1 MDRTSVIILAICF
14 VLLFSWGKI
23 SRTLW
28 PPQPAPPQTAQ
39 PTNEVS
45 SASGTNAPA
54 DAAESPEATPAAPAP
69 APAVVEAATARG
81 PEVFETLE
89 NEKAVYTFTSHGGGI
104 KTIALKDYPAIAD
117 AKKAAKLGDTRQATI
132 NVNAPMPIMA
142 IRGSP
147 AIEGVNEY
155 ALRKSGESVI
165 AETSLTNG
173 LRIVKEFN
181 LSATNYLIAA
191 AVRFE
196 NATDKPLSLPEQE
209 IVMGTAAPASPGEDP
224 RFQGGLW
231 SNGEDSKTIEAPYFA
246 NKTLGC
252 LGSNPRHY
260 YTLSDPELKWAA
272 GYSQFF
278 ATVAVPETTPKQH
291 VLASVS
297 TPPLREEPDAD
308 PGSSIWTFAKADFVG
323 INSVLYRVAQPAQ
336 PFFENL
342 FKRLSTQ
349 TQGQLKTYDGRSQPP
364 MELVEG
370 FIADLNA
377 LLPTAPLYEEDKLFF
392 ANVADSGELRMLA
405 ERNPVGEERARFN
418 RILIEAA
425 FGPKLVRESPKGYQ
439 SSFVYGSTILQPGQT
454 NTLAFEFYTGPKEYY
469 TLSKLSEERDSDIDK
484 VMNLSGFFGLF
495 SKMLLLSMTGL
506 HNLGLSY
513 GLCIV
518 AITIIIKLLFWP
530 LTQSSTRSMKRM
542 SKLQP
547 QMKEIQEK
555 YKDDPQKAQM
565 KIMEFMRANKV
576 NPLASCL
583 PILVQF
589 PFFIGF
595 FKMIKTAIE
604 LRGASFLW
612 AADLSSPDTIFF
624 LPGLGWIPFLGI
636 PGEGLPINPMPIMMG
651 VSMVYQM
658 RLTPQSPTMDPV
670 QQKMFKYMP
679 IFFMFI
685 LYGYSSGLTLYWTVN
700 NILSIIQTK
709 LVRSR
714 EGEDDPIIMPS
725 GTASSSGATIAAE
738 GGTTPKG
745 GKSVRKG
752 MPGMK
757 KKKKNR
763 NDPFDP
769 NNRR

>member
-28 PPQPAPPQTAQ
+28 PAPPAPTQTADQ
-39 PTNEVS
+39 VAT
-45 SASGTNAPA
+45 GTDTDAPA
-54 DAAESPEATPAAPAP
+54 TDGDSISATPGDPVPAV
-69 APAVVEAATARG
+69 PAVVAAPEARG
-81 PEVFETLE
+81 PESLE
-89 NEKAVYTFTSHGGGI
+89 ILESEKAIYTFTSHGGGI

-117 AKKAAKLGDTRQATI
+117 AKKAAELGDSNLAAI
-132 NVNAPMPIMA
+132 NTNAPMPIMS

-147 AIEGVNEY
+147 AIEGNNEY
-155 ALRKSGESVI
+155 TLRKSGETLF
-165 AETSLTNG
+165 AETTLTNG
-173 LRIVKEFN
+173 LRIIKQFD
-181 LSATNYLIAA
+181 LSATNYLMSAV
-191 AVRFE
+191 VRFE
-196 NATDKPLSLPEQE
+196 NTTDQPLALPEQE
-209 IVMGTAAPASPGEDP
+209 FIVGTAAPASPGEDP

-231 SNGEDSKTIEAPYFA
+231 SNGDDSDKVEESYFA

-252 LGSNPRHY
+252 IGGNPRHY
-260 YTLSDPELKWAA
+260 FTLSDPELKWAA

-278 ATVAVPETTPKQH
+278 ATVAIPETAPKQH

-297 TPPLREEPDAD
+297 TPPLPDNEAGD
-308 PGSSIWTFAKADFVG
+308 RDSMWSFTRADFPG
-323 INSVLYRVAQPAQ
+323 INSVLYSVGQPAQ
-336 PFFENL
+336 PFFGNL
-342 FKRLSTQ
+342 LNRLSSQ
-349 TQGQLKTYDGRSQPP
+349 TRNQLKTYDGRSQPP
-364 MELVEG
+364 VELIDG

-377 LLPTAPLYEEDKLFF
+377 LLPEAPLYEEDKLFF
-392 ANVADSGELRMLA
+392 ANIADTGELRMLA
-405 ERNPVGEERARFN
+405 ESAPVGAERARFN
-418 RILIEAA
+418 RLLIEAA
-425 FGPKLVRESPKGYQ
+425 FGPKLVRKSPSGYQ
-439 SSFVYGSTILQPGQT
+439 ASFVYGSTILQPGQV
-454 NTLAFEFYTGPKEYY
+454 NELNFEFYTGPKEYY
-469 TLSKLSEERDSDIDK
+469 TLSKLSEERDSDIDR
-484 VMNLSGFFGLF
+484 VMNLTGFFGLF
-495 SKMLLLSMTGL
+495 SKMLLLSMSGL

-518 AITIIIKLLFWP
+518 AITVIIKLLFWP

-555 YKDDPQKAQM
+555 YKGDPQKAQM
-565 KIMEFMRANKV
+565 KTMEFMRANKV

-595 FKMIKTAIE
+595 FMMIKTAIE

-612 AADLSSPDTIFF
+612 AGDLSSPDTIFF

-700 NILSIIQTK
+700 NVLSIIQTK
-709 LVRSR
+709 LVKSK
-714 EGEDDPIIMPS
+714 EGEDAPIIMPS
-725 GTASSSGATIAAE
+725 GTSPSSGQTIGAAS
-738 GGTTPKG
+738 GATPKG

-752 MPGMK
+752 LPGMK
-757 KKKKNR
+757 KKKKNK
-763 NDPFDP
+763 NDPLDP
-769 NNRR
+769 RNRG